1 MCFRPLQK
9 KSLDL
14 GFSEFATPEIVF
26 AAGVNMF
33 CPLLI

>member
-1 MCFRPLQK
+1 MSFRPFRK

-14 GFSEFATPEIVF
+14 GFSEFATPELVF

-33 CPLLI
+33 SPLLI